1 MSFIAVFRAT
11 HTSLATDQAWLS
23 ADDWAACESARELLL
38 RLEHVSLTR
47 EQERAQALAQ
57 ARAEGHAQGHAQGLA
72 QGREQALS
80 EEAPGLWQAWDQA
93 ATVAQTDMQ
102 ALREALVSLSLQV
115 VQHITDQLAPAD
127 VVAALARRAS
137 ESLLPPR
144 AAVVR
149 VHPQLAQAVREQLQ
163 HSSAG
168 AALEVRADATLRWQ
182 DCEFD
187 TPAGQ
192 LLAGVQA
199 QLGRVGAA
207 MQGTAR
213 A

>member
-1 MSFIAVFRAT
+1 
-11 HTSLATDQAWLS
+11 LQAWEQ
-23 ADDWAACESARELLL
+23 AAL
-38 RLEHVSLTR
+38 
-47 EQERAQALAQ
+47 RAQA
-57 ARAEGHAQGHAQGLA
+57 
-72 QGREQALS
+72 
-80 EEAPGLWQAWDQA
+80 
-93 ATVAQTDMQ
+93 DMQ

-115 VQHITDQLAPAD
+115 VQHITDELAPAD

-149 VHPQLAQAVREQLQ
+149 VHPQVADAVRERLQ
-163 HSSAG
+163 HSSTG
-168 AALEVRADATLRWQ
+168 SALEVRADAKLRWQ

-207 MQGTAR
+207 MQGSAR
-213 A
+213 S

>member
-1 MSFIAVFRAT
+1 MSFVAVFRGA
-11 HTSLATDQAWLS
+11 HTSLATDQAWLGN
-23 ADDWAACESARELLL
+23 DEWAHCESARALLQ
-38 RLEHVSLTR
+38 RLEHISQTR
-47 EQERAQALAQ
+47 ETDLAQALAQ
-57 ARAEGHAQGHAQGLA
+57 ARAEGLAQGHAQGLA
-72 QGREQALS
+72 QGRQQALDKDS
-80 EEAPGLWQAWDQA
+80 AGLWQAWEQA
-93 ATVAQTDMQ
+93 AAVARTDMQ
-102 ALREALVSLSLQV
+102 ALREALVTLSLQV

-149 VHPQLAQAVREQLQ
+149 VHPQLADAVRERLQ
-163 HSSAG
+163 HSSVG
-168 AALEVRADATLRWQ
+168 AALEVRADAQLRWQ

-187 TPAGQ
+187 TPAGH

-207 MQGTAR
+207 MQGAAR
-213 A
+213 S